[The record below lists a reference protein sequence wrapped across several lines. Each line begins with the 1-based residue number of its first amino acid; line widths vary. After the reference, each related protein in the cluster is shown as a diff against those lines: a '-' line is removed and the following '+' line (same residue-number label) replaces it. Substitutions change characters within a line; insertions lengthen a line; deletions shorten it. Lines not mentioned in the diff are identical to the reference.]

1 MPKQYA
7 SIKLGGR
14 VRHLRYDFNALVALE
29 EVLGS
34 PMSEVGNLVSGSV
47 RLKDLR
53 AIIWAGLLHEDKS
66 LTEEDV
72 GGWIEIPEL
81 ADVADKI
88 RQAFEL
94 MMPDAGES
102 KNSTGP
108 QKKKNGAGE
117 NT

>member
-53 AIIWAGLLHEDKS
+53 AIIWAGLLHEDRDI
-66 LTEEDV
+66 TEEDV
-72 GGWIEIPEL
+72 GNWIDLNKLGDI
-81 ADVADKI
+81 ADKV
-88 RQAFEL
+88 REAFEL
-94 MMPDAGES
+94 MMPSAGGS
-102 KNSTGP
+102 KNS
-108 QKKKNGAGE
+108 
-117 NT
+117 